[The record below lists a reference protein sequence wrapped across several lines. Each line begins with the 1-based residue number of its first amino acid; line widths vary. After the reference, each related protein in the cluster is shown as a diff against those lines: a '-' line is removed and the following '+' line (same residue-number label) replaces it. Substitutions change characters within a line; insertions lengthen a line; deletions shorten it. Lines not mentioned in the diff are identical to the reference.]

1 MHPVPSCNNALFH
14 LYGHGYK
21 YSKYLFKHRA
31 SDDDDDDDDDG
42 SCTYE
47 SNSSSDSSSEVES
60 GTDIRSDESFVSDDL
75 TIRYIY
81 MSTYT
86 HVSVSDSSGLVYFT
100 VGRVEFIQHLNNNRQ
115 ENFWQNFFG
124 GIYFIHHFCQNF
136 WGLFKII
143 SGLVHSVYSLEG
155 KMEN

>member
-1 MHPVPSCNNALFH
+1 M
-14 LYGHGYK
+14 
-21 YSKYLFKHRA
+21 FKHRA

-47 SNSSSDSSSEVES
+47 SNSSSDFSSEVES

-115 ENFWQNFFG
+115 ENFW
-124 GIYFIHHFCQNF
+124 
-136 WGLFKII
+136 
-143 SGLVHSVYSLEG
+143 
-155 KMEN
+155 